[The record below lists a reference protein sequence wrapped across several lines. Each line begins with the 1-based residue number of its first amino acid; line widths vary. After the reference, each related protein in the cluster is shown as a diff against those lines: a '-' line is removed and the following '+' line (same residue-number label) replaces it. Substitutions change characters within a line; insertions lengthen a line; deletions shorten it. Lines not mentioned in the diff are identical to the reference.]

1 MRIATARS
9 IVIFGS
15 LGSIVLIVGV
25 LLLGAAGNLL
35 PLDVRNAN
43 GIFKIA
49 LPPFFGYLGAACHY
63 IFSPQ
68 SRAGRRDVRQ
78 LGQLLIGSVVVFYA
92 LLIFA
97 ITAYHI
103 VNSPTSGPQHNA
115 NTFTIEDLETFF
127 AIAMSF
133 LAATTGVIAAYLF
146 AVEQKS
152 ASGVPNPKGD

>member
-15 LGSIVLIVGV
+15 LGSIVLIVGT

-63 IFSPQ
+63 IFSPTGNT
-68 SRAGRRDVRQ
+68 GRRDVRH
-78 LGQLLIGSVVVFYA
+78 LGQLLIGSFVVFYA
-92 LLIFA
+92 LLVFA
-97 ITAYHI
+97 IAAYTI
-103 VNSPTSGPQHNA
+103 VNTPGGEGPLNA
-115 NTFTIEDLETFF
+115 NTFTVEDLETFF

-146 AVEQKS
+146 AAERKQG
-152 ASGVPNPKGD
+152 AGAAGTEGG